1 MVVVCFKTSNLR
13 QSGLWEIDFLRVIYE
28 VPSLI
33 LFNFG
38 KKKKKKKLTR
48 MWIVKTRI
56 LKFKTFTFLEHDEI
70 LLTHLMA

>member
-38 KKKKKKKLTR
+38 KKRKRKSLLGCELWR
-48 MWIVKTRI
+48 
-56 LKFKTFTFLEHDEI
+56 LEF
-70 LLTHLMA
+70 